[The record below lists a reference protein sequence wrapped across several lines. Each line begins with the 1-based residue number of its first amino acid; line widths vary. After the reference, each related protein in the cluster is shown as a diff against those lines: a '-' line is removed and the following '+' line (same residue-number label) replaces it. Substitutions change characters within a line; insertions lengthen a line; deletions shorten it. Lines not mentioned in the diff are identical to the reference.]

1 MAFEKRD
8 NSGALFR
15 NDRKEKDTHPDYRGD
30 IMVNGQEFWLSAWIK
45 DGKKGKFMSL
55 SVQPKE
61 EQKQQRQPSYGGN
74 PDLPA
79 PGGGDLDDEIPF

>member
-30 IMVNGQEFWLSAWIK
+30 IMVNGQEFWLSAWLK
-45 DGKKGKFMSL
+45 EGKKGKFMSL
-55 SVQPKE
+55 SLKPKE
-61 EQKQQRQPSYGGN
+61 ERQDSGGFGQKDSG
-74 PDLPA
+74 A
-79 PGGGDLDDEIPF
+79 HSSDLDDEIPF